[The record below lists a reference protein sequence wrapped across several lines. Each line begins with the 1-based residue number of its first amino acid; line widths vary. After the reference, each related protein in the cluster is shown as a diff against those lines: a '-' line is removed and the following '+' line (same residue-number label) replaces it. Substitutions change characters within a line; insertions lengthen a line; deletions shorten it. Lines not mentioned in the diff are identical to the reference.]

1 MITVSKGILKN
12 KMLEYFRNA
21 EKNGEEIIVTDRH
34 RPVLRITPIKQQ
46 TSLRQVFAHYQ
57 QKATFNTPVTE
68 PETGDWGDLA

>member
-12 KMLEYFRNA
+12 KMLEYFRTA

-34 RPVLRITPIKQQ
+34 KPVLRITPIKQRK
-46 TSLRQVFAHYQ
+46 SLRQVFSSYQ
-57 QKATFNTPVTE
+57 QRARFMAPVTE